1 MKTNLIALLLIILGI
16 AALYLTRVSYSDQ
29 SLKKSISACVIV
41 QMKKSE
47 KTNIEDVKQFCKKE
61 IMKKMKK

>member
-1 MKTNLIALLLIILGI
+1 MKNNLIALLLIILGI
-16 AALYLTRVSYSDQ
+16 AALYLTKVNYSEQ

-47 KTNIEDVKQFCKKE
+47 KKNIEEVKQFCEKE
-61 IMKKMKK
+61 IMKKIRK

>member
-1 MKTNLIALLLIILGI
+1 MKNNLIALLLIILGI

-29 SLKKSISACVIV
+29 SIKKSISACVIV

-47 KTNIEDVKQFCKKE
+47 KTNIEDVKQFCEKE
-61 IMKKMKK
+61 IMKKIRK

>member
-47 KTNIEDVKQFCKKE
+47 KQTLKMSNNFAKK
-61 IMKKMKK
+61 K